1 MIINEYMDDDNNNN
15 NKIRKEIEIYERNVK
30 KERKN
35 KMKE

>member
-30 KERKN
+30 KKKERIK
-35 KMKE
+35 